1 MEMPVFEAVFF
12 RPAFGRMGVIVILG
26 MGFVIVDV
34 PRRVMVPFEKF
45 AVALQHF
52 SDHVGVVLAEQAVA
66 LQDPVARP
74 GHFAKPGFW
83 QFFKIGHG
91 VRGLPEL
98 RPENQ

>member
-1 MEMPVFEAVFF
+1 MEMPVFGAVFF
-12 RPAFGRMGVIVILG
+12 RPAFGRMGVIVVLG

-52 SDHVGVVLAEQAVA
+52 SDHVGIVLAEQAVA

-74 GHFAKPGFW
+74 G
-83 QFFKIGHG
+83 
-91 VRGLPEL
+91 RL
-98 RPENQ
+98 RSRVFGSFLKSAME